1 MTAEQNSASD
11 QTAGVEQMESPL
23 LDHAEHALDDAP
35 DDGPDMGQNLG
46 SVRIARRVLRTVI
59 EEAALSV
66 QGVARLAM
74 NVSQWPHLIGRSLP
88 LHGVALVVR
97 NDVVSIDLYLIAEP
111 EVNLVAVGAA
121 VQEAVGRAVDHI
133 LGMRASEINVYI
145 QDVA

>member
-1 MTAEQNSASD
+1 MTMAQNGMPDGQAGTEQVETPPPLASVYD
-11 QTAGVEQMESPL
+11 T
-23 LDHAEHALDDAP
+23 
-35 DDGPDMGQNLG
+35 QNLG

-74 NVSQWPHLIGRSLP
+74 NVSQWPHLIGRALP
-88 LHGVALVVR
+88 VHGVALLVR
-97 NDVVSIDLYLIAEP
+97 EDVVSIDLYLIAQP
-111 EVNLVAVGAA
+111 DVNLVAIGVA

-133 LGMRASEINVYI
+133 LGMHASEINVYI

>member
-1 MTAEQNSASD
+1 MTTAQNGMPDSQAGARPMEISQLAARDYSAE
-11 QTAGVEQMESPL
+11 
-23 LDHAEHALDDAP
+23 
-35 DDGPDMGQNLG
+35 NLG

-88 LHGVALVVR
+88 LHGVALVVH
-97 NDVVSIDLYLIAEP
+97 DDIVAVDLYLIAEP
-111 EVNLVAVGAA
+111 EVNLVSVGTA

-133 LGMRASEINVYI
+133 LGMHASEINVYV

>member
-1 MTAEQNSASD
+1 MTTARNGIPD
-11 QTAGVEQMESPL
+11 GQTGVEPVEAPL
-23 LDHAEHALDDAP
+23 LTADDYASE
-35 DDGPDMGQNLG
+35 NLG

-88 LHGVALVVR
+88 IHGVALVVR
-97 NDVVSIDLYLIAEP
+97 DDVVSVDLYLIAQP
-111 EVNLVAVGAA
+111 DVNLIGVGVA
-121 VQEAVGRAVDHI
+121 VQEAVGQAVDHI
-133 LGMRASEINVYI
+133 LGMRASEINVYV

>member
-1 MTAEQNSASD
+1 MT
-11 QTAGVEQMESPL
+11 TARNGMPDGEAGTEPVEAPPL
-23 LDHAEHALDDAP
+23 SVTDDSSENP
-35 DDGPDMGQNLG
+35 G

-88 LHGVALVVR
+88 IHGVALVMR
-97 NDVVSIDLYLIAEP
+97 DDVLAIDLYLIAQP
-111 EVNLVAVGAA
+111 DVNLIGVGVA
-121 VQEAVGRAVDHI
+121 VQEAVGLAVDHI
-133 LGMRASEINVYI
+133 LGMRASEINVYV

>member
-1 MTAEQNSASD
+1 MTTAQNGMPDGQAGAEPVA
-11 QTAGVEQMESPL
+11 APPL
-23 LDHAEHALDDAP
+23 LAADDSSE
-35 DDGPDMGQNLG
+35 NLG

-88 LHGVALVVR
+88 IHGVALVMR
-97 NDVVSIDLYLIAEP
+97 DDVLFIDLYLIAQP
-111 EVNLVAVGAA
+111 DVNLIGVGAA
-121 VQEAVGRAVDHI
+121 VQEAVGQAVDHI
-133 LGMRASEINVYI
+133 LGMRASEINVYV

>member
-1 MTAEQNSASD
+1 MTTAQNGMPES
-11 QTAGVEQMESPL
+11 QAGVP
-23 LDHAEHALDDAP
+23 DAP
-35 DDGPDMGQNLG
+35 DSVAAAQNLG

-74 NVSQWPHLIGRSLP
+74 NVSQWPHLIGRALP
-88 LHGVALVVR
+88 LHGVALAVR
-97 NDVVSIDLYLIAEP
+97 DDVVSIDLYLIAEP

-121 VQEAVGRAVDHI
+121 VQEAVGQAVDHI
-133 LGMRASEINVYI
+133 LGMRASEINVYV

>member
-1 MTAEQNSASD
+1 MTAAQD
-11 QTAGVEQMESPL
+11 GMPDGQTDVERAEPPPL
-23 LDHAEHALDDAP
+23 AAP
-35 DDGPDMGQNLG
+35 DYSGQNLG

-88 LHGVALVVR
+88 LHGVALMVR
-97 NDVVSIDLYLIAEP
+97 DDVVSIDLYLIAEP
-111 EVNLVAVGAA
+111 DVNLVSVGAA
-121 VQEAVGRAVDHI
+121 VQEAVGQAVEHI
-133 LGMRASEINVYI
+133 LGMRASEINVYV

>member
-1 MTAEQNSASD
+1 MTTARNGVTGGQAGAEPVK
-11 QTAGVEQMESPL
+11 TPPL
-23 LDHAEHALDDAP
+23 PVDDYSTE
-35 DDGPDMGQNLG
+35 NLG

-88 LHGVALVVR
+88 IHGVALVVR
-97 NDVVSIDLYLIAEP
+97 DDVVSIDLYLIAQP
-111 EVNLVAVGAA
+111 DVNLIGVGVA
-121 VQEAVGRAVDHI
+121 VQEAVGQAVDHI
-133 LGMRASEINVYI
+133 LGMRASEINVYV

>member
-1 MTAEQNSASD
+1 MTTARNGVPDGQSGVAPVEAQQLSPADSAS
-11 QTAGVEQMESPL
+11 E
-23 LDHAEHALDDAP
+23 
-35 DDGPDMGQNLG
+35 NLG

-88 LHGVALVVR
+88 IHGVALVVR
-97 NDVVSIDLYLIAEP
+97 DDVVSIDLYLIAQP
-111 EVNLVAVGAA
+111 DVNLIGVGVA
-121 VQEAVGRAVDHI
+121 VQEAVGQAVDHI
-133 LGMRASEINVYI
+133 LGMRASEINVYV

>member
-1 MTAEQNSASD
+1 MTAEQNSMPD
-11 QTAGVEQMESPL
+11 QTAGVEQLESPL
-23 LDHAEHALDDAP
+23 LDHTDDAQN
-35 DDGPDMGQNLG
+35 DALEAGPDMSQHLG

-97 NDVVSIDLYLIAEP
+97 NDIVSIDLYLIAEP
-111 EVNLVAVGAA
+111 DVNLVAVGAA

-133 LGMRASEINVYI
+133 LGMHASEINVYI

>member
-1 MTAEQNSASD
+1 MTTAQNGMPEGQTELQASPS
-11 QTAGVEQMESPL
+11 GVSPS
-23 LDHAEHALDDAP
+23 DAA
-35 DDGPDMGQNLG
+35 QNLG

-88 LHGVALVVR
+88 LHGVALVVH
-97 NDVVSIDLYLIAEP
+97 NDVVAIDVYLIAQP
-111 EVNLVAVGAA
+111 DVNLVAVGAA
-121 VQEAVGRAVDHI
+121 VQEAVGAAVDHI
-133 LGMRASEINVYI
+133 LGMHAGEINVYV

>member
-1 MTAEQNSASD
+1 MTTARNGVPDRQAGAEPVETPMLTADDYAS
-11 QTAGVEQMESPL
+11 E
-23 LDHAEHALDDAP
+23 
-35 DDGPDMGQNLG
+35 NLG

-88 LHGVALVVR
+88 IHGVALVVR
-97 NDVVSIDLYLIAEP
+97 DDVVSIDLYLIAQP
-111 EVNLVAVGAA
+111 DVNLIGVGVA
-121 VQEAVGRAVDHI
+121 VQEAVGQAVDHI
-133 LGMRASEINVYI
+133 LGMQASEINVYV

>member
-1 MTAEQNSASD
+1 MTMARNNGMPESQAAEQPMETSPLAATAES
-11 QTAGVEQMESPL
+11 GE
-23 LDHAEHALDDAP
+23 
-35 DDGPDMGQNLG
+35 NLG

-88 LHGVALVVR
+88 VRGVALVVHA
-97 NDVVSIDLYLIAEP
+97 DVVAIDLYLIAQP
-111 EVNLVAVGAA
+111 DVNLVAVGAA
-121 VQEAVGRAVDHI
+121 VQEAVGGAVDHI
-133 LGMRASEINVYI
+133 LGMHASEINVYV